1 MASPTGMILGQYV
14 PLDSPV
20 HNLNPTLKLVLL
32 LGVMTTLLLL
42 GAPQQF
48 AVLLGLWL
56 VGVLTAHLSP
66 RFVLGGLRP
75 ILFLLVLT
83 FVLHTFLTEGEQVI
97 FAFGPL
103 SATQEGLS
111 QAAFFTGRL
120 AMLVMFTSLLTLT
133 TSAVELA
140 FAIEQVTRPLAVF
153 GFPSGEFAMML
164 TIALR
169 FIPVLF
175 REMDK
180 ILKAQKCR
188 GAPFDRGSLPERAKA
203 YLSILVPLFLNSFNR
218 ALELATA
225 MEIRGYDPGAPRS
238 QYRRHPFG
246 FRDVLTLVIVV
257 GALAGAL
264 YLGNLTPPTAPTAPS
279 P

>member
-1 MASPTGMILGQYV
+1 MILGQYV
-14 PLDSPV
+14 PLDSPI

-32 LGVMTTLLLL
+32 LAVMTTLLAFKL
-42 GAPQQF
+42 GTQF
-48 AVLLGLWL
+48 ALIGILWLLTVLLSR
-56 VGVLTAHLSP
+56 LSP
-66 RFVLGGLRP
+66 VFVLKGLRP

-83 FVLHTFLTEGEQVI
+83 FVMHCVLTDGKTVLLDLGL
-97 FAFGPL
+97 FTL
-103 SATQEGLS
+103 TQEGLS
-111 QAAFFTGRL
+111 QASFFTGRL
-120 AMLVMFTSLLTLT
+120 AMLVAFTSLLTLT
-133 TSAVELA
+133 TSAVELS
-140 FAIEQVTRPLAVF
+140 FAIEQLTKPLTVF

-180 ILKAQKCR
+180 ILKAQTCR
-188 GAPFDRGSLPERAKA
+188 GAPFSRGSPMERAKA

-225 MEIRGYDPGAPRS
+225 MEIRGYDPGAPRG

-246 FRDVLTLVIVV
+246 ARDVFALLLVSGVLV
-257 GALAGAL
+257 LAL
-264 YLGNLTPPTAPTAPS
+264 LTPWKGL
-279 P
+279 

>member
-1 MASPTGMILGQYV
+1 MASPSGMILGQYV
-14 PLDSPV
+14 PLGSPI
-20 HNLNPTLKLVLL
+20 HKLNPTLKL
-32 LGVMTTLLLL
+32 LLLL
-42 GAPQQF
+42 GIMMTLLAFQQGVQF
-48 AVLLGLWL
+48 LVLGVLWL
-56 VGVLTAHLSP
+56 VVVGISRLSP
-66 RFVLGGLRP
+66 LFVLRGLRP

-83 FVLHTFLTEGEQVI
+83 FVMHCLLTEGEKVLIQ
-97 FAFGPL
+97 FGPL
-103 SATQEGLS
+103 LLTQEGLS

-120 AMLVMFTSLLTLT
+120 AMLVAFTSLLTLT
-133 TSAVELA
+133 TSAVELS
-140 FAIEQVTRPLAVF
+140 FAIEQSTRPLTVL

-180 ILKAQKCR
+180 ILKAQTCR
-188 GAPFDRGSLPERAKA
+188 GAPFHRGTPLERAKA

-225 MEIRGYDPGAPRS
+225 MEIRGYDPGEPRG

-246 FRDVLTLVIVV
+246 IRDVLALVLVLTV
-257 GALAGAL
+257 LGGALWL
-264 YLGNLTPPTAPTAPS
+264 PYRTP
-279 P
+279 

>member
-1 MASPTGMILGQYV
+1 MILGQYV

-42 GAPQQF
+42 GAPLQF

-56 VGVLTAHLSP
+56 VGVLLAQLSP

-83 FVLHTFLTEGEQVI
+83 FVLHTFLTEGEHV
-97 FAFGPL
+97 
-103 SATQEGLS
+103 
-111 QAAFFTGRL
+111 TGRL
-120 AMLVMFTSLLTLT
+120 AMLVMYTSLLTLT

-140 FAIEQVTRPLAVF
+140 FAIEQVTKPLGIF

-246 FRDVLTLVIVV
+246 LRDVLALVIVV

-264 YLGNLTPPTAPTAPS
+264 YLGWKAPTAPAA
-279 P
+279 

>member
-14 PLDSPV
+14 PLDSPI
-20 HNLNPTLKLVLL
+20 HNLNPTLKLLLL

-42 GAPQQF
+42 KLPQQF
-48 AVLLGLWL
+48 AALGGLWL
-56 VGVLTAHLSP
+56 VTVLSARLSP
-66 RFVLGGLRP
+66 GFVLRGLRP
-75 ILFLLVLT
+75 IFFLLVLT
-83 FVLHTFLTEGEQVI
+83 FVLHTFLTEGETI
-97 FAFGPL
+97 LFTFGPL
-103 SATQEGLS
+103 QATQEGLS

-120 AMLVMFTSLLTLT
+120 AMLVAFTSLLTLT

-140 FAIEQVTRPLAVF
+140 FAIEQITKPLSWF

-180 ILKAQKCR
+180 ILKAQTCR
-188 GAPFDRGSLPERAKA
+188 GAPFHRGGPMERAKA
-203 YLSILVPLFLNSFNR
+203 YLSILVPLFLNSFDR

-225 MEIRGYDPGAPRS
+225 MEIRGYDPGAPRT

-246 FRDVLTLVIVV
+246 FRDC
-257 GALAGAL
+257 LAGGFTLAVFYTAL
-264 YLGNLTPPTAPTAPS
+264 IYLKPTP
-279 P
+279 